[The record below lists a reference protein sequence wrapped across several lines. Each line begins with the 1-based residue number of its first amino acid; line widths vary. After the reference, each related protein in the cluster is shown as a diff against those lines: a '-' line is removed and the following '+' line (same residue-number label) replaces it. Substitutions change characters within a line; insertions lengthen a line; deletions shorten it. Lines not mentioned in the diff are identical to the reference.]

1 MLVNCVAYQNGSK
14 LGDIPV
20 ADISDY
26 VNRPEC
32 FVWVALFEP
41 TNEEIDEMA
50 AEFNLHPLAVEDA
63 RKGHQRPKIE
73 EYDDSLF
80 VVIHTL
86 EPSSDAA
93 DHELKS
99 GEIDIFVG
107 RNYILSVRHRTQK
120 GFGEVRTRSEREPA
134 LLRYGAGYVLYA
146 LMDTVVDRYFPILDG
161 MESELE
167 QIEEQI
173 FVRNAARSNIELLYA
188 LKQKLM
194 VLKHAIDPLMEATG
208 KLYGG
213 RVPQVCTGMQEYFR
227 DVYDHLH
234 RIHATIEGIRDMLTT
249 AIQVNLGMI
258 SLSESEVTKRLAA
271 WAAIIAVPTMIA
283 GIYGMN
289 FKNMPELDWAWGYPV
304 SIAIMVAIDIYLYV
318 RFKKTRWL

>member
-1 MLVNCVAYQNGSK
+1 MLINCVAYQNGSK

-20 ADISDY
+20 ADVSEY
-26 VNRPEC
+26 VTRPDC
-32 FVWVALFEP
+32 FVWVALFDP
-41 TNEEIDEMA
+41 TEDEVHEMA
-50 AEFNLHPLAVEDA
+50 GEFDLHPLAVEDA
-63 RKGHQRPKIE
+63 HKGHQRPKIE

-80 VVIHTL
+80 VVLHTL
-86 EPSSDAA
+86 EPAADAA
-93 DHELKS
+93 DSALLK

-107 RNYILSVRHRTQK
+107 RNYIMSVRHRTQK
-120 GFGEVRTRSEREPA
+120 GFGDVRHRCEREPD
-134 LLRYGAGYVLYA
+134 LLRYGSGFVLYA
-146 LMDTVVDRYFPILDG
+146 LMDTVVDRYFPVLDDL
-161 MESELE
+161 ESELE
-167 QIEEQI
+167 QIEENI
-173 FVRNAARSNIELLYA
+173 FVRNAARSNIEALYA

-194 VLKHAIDPLMEATG
+194 LLNHAIDPLMEATG

-213 RVPQVCTGMQEYFR
+213 RVPPVCAGMGEYFR

-258 SLSESEVTKRLAA
+258 SLAESEVTKKLAA
-271 WAAIIAVPTMIA
+271 WAAIIAVPTMLA

-289 FKNMPELDWAWGYPV
+289 FRHMPELDWSFGYPMA
-304 SIAIMVAIDIYLYV
+304 IAAMVAVDIYLYL